1 MYIRSFLIYGQ
12 VEWQGQHEGSRSLIE
27 VQVQIFFNRTGD
39 LVFLIHISQ
48 KFYKIFL
55 IHIQIDIATLYK
67 HPLLLTILSKRQR

>member
-48 KFYKIFL
+48 KSFL

>member
-48 KFYKIFL
+48 KNFFDP
-55 IHIQIDIATLYK
+55 HIQIDIATLFK